1 MNNFTKIAAAACLM
15 LMGTSASAATVVN
28 GSFEDIGTGSFNGSG
43 WNHFSS
49 IPGWTGNPNVEIQSD
64 PTLSGINAQHG
75 SNYAELDTNQDGGIS
90 QNIYFAAGDYELS
103 FFYSPRVNASPT
115 STNDMNFS
123 LGRGS
128 PLTSG
133 SILGAPD
140 INYPW
145 GKWTEV
151 KSRFSVAAEGFYLHD
166 RLLRPA
172 QVGVSSM
179 PAS

>member
-90 QNIYFAAGDYELS
+90 QNIYFAAGDYELRATVAS
-103 FFYSPRVNASPT
+103 GARAAIERTMRDEPRLSVTLPHA
-115 STNDMNFS
+115 
-123 LGRGS
+123 
-128 PLTSG
+128 
-133 SILGAPD
+133 
-140 INYPW
+140 
-145 GKWTEV
+145 TES
-151 KSRFSVAAEGFYLHD
+151 KMIDDALELIDG
-166 RLLRPA
+166 
-172 QVGVSSM
+172 G
-179 PAS
+179 